1 MMLFP
6 LTQYKKVGRGDK
18 FLEKTIV
25 CHIKHYFN
33 KLLDIKNMITFL
45 VSFREKKREKKLE
58 IIGVAEV
65 PIAYQNQTAKPE
77 AAFENFWWS

>member
-6 LTQYKKVGRGDK
+6 LTQYKKVGQRDE
-18 FLEKTIV
+18 FLEKIIV

-33 KLLDIKNMITFL
+33 ELLDIKNLITFL
-45 VSFREKKREKKLE
+45 ISIRGKKIE

-65 PIAYQNQTAKPE
+65 ACQNQTAKPE
-77 AAFENFWWS
+77 AAFENFWWC